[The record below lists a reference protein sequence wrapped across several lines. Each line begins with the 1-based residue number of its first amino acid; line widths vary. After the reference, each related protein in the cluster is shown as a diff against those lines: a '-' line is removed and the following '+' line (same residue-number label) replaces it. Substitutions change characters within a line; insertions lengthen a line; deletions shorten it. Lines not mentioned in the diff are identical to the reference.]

1 MALEMRDLPSAE
13 LPEWLIKAP
22 LFNKDPVGAA
32 RALRPVIE
40 EGAAEGERLGYIPD
54 KVVRAIADAGLF
66 GLFVP
71 REMGGI
77 EADPDTYI
85 STIEELS
92 YADGSTGW
100 VLMATTFGISGA
112 ALWLGASAIES
123 MFEKREGFI
132 CAGQIAPLGKAER
145 VSGGYRVSGVFQF
158 GSGARLAS
166 WLFGAFVLTKDGKP
180 DLSPEGKPQLIW
192 AFGPRHH
199 IRLREDS
206 WDVMGLKATASYDYE
221 FVEQFVPDDFVMF
234 PFTRKRRGGPVYE
247 LGVAM
252 AHVSW
257 ALGVGM
263 RVLDEIKD
271 LAARKR
277 RVGRA
282 TLIDQPTFQRDFAQA
297 FASMQAARAYVRNTF
312 NAWFEAAKH
321 GKPNQE
327 MRAQGRLAACWATEV
342 AANVGRFAYL
352 AAGSDGLRNHGG
364 DNRLQRCFRDLH
376 AGTQHKIIEDNIQ
389 IECGTVLLGISDP
402 NLVL

>member
-1 MALEMRDLPSAE
+1 VTLSSQSE
-13 LPEWLIKAP
+13 LPEWLLKAP
-22 LFNKDPVGAA
+22 LFNEDPVAAA

-40 EGAAEGERLGYIPD
+40 AGATEGERLGYIPD
-54 KVVRAIADAGLF
+54 DVARAIADAGLF

-85 STIEELS
+85 TTIEELS

-112 ALWLGASAIES
+112 ALWLGPSAIET

-145 VSGGYRVSGVFQF
+145 VAGGYRVSGVFQF
-158 GSGARLAS
+158 GSGSRLAS
-166 WLFGAFVLTKDGKP
+166 WLFGAFVLHKDDKP
-180 DLSPEGKPQLIW
+180 ELSPEGKAQLIW
-192 AFGPRHH
+192 AFGPRRS
-199 IRLREDS
+199 IRLREDT

-221 FVEQFVPDDFVMF
+221 FMEQFVPDDFVMF

-263 RVLDEIKD
+263 RVLDEIKA

-277 RVGRA
+277 RIGRA
-282 TLIDQPTFQRDFAQA
+282 TLIDQPTFQRDFAEA
-297 FASMQAARAYVRNTF
+297 SASMQAARAYVRSTF
-312 NAWFEAAKH
+312 NTWYEAAKI
-321 GKPNQE
+321 GKPGLE
-327 MRAQGRLAACWATEV
+327 MRMQGRLAACWATDI
-342 AANVGRFAYL
+342 AAKVGRFAYL
-352 AAGSDGLRNHGG
+352 ASGSDGLRNNGG
-364 DNRLQRCFRDLH
+364 NNRLQRCFRDLH

-389 IECGTVLLGISDP
+389 IECGTVLLGINDP

>member
-1 MALEMRDLPSAE
+1 VTPSSQWE
-13 LPEWLIKAP
+13 LPEWLLKAP
-22 LFNKDPVGAA
+22 LFNEDPVAAA

-40 EGAAEGERLGYIPD
+40 EGATEGERLGYIPD
-54 KVVRAIADAGLF
+54 DVARAIADAGLF

-77 EADPDTYI
+77 EANPDTYI
-85 STIEELS
+85 TTIEELS

-112 ALWLGASAIES
+112 ALWLGPSAIET

-145 VSGGYRVSGVFQF
+145 VAGGYRVSGVFQF
-158 GSGARLAS
+158 GSGSRLAS
-166 WLFGAFVLTKDGKP
+166 WLFGAFVLHKDGKP
-180 DLSPEGKPQLIW
+180 ELSPEGKAQLIW
-192 AFGPRHH
+192 AFGPRRS

-221 FVEQFVPDDFVMF
+221 FIEQFVPDDFVMF

-263 RVLDEIKD
+263 RVLDEIKA

-277 RVGRA
+277 RIGRA
-282 TLIDQPTFQRDFAQA
+282 TLIDQPTFQRDFAEA
-297 FASMQAARAYVRNTF
+297 SASMQAARAYVRSTF
-312 NAWFEAAKH
+312 NTWYEAAKI
-321 GKPNQE
+321 GKPGLE
-327 MRAQGRLAACWATEV
+327 MRMQGRLAACWATDI
-342 AANVGRFAYL
+342 AAKVGRFAYL
-352 AAGSDGLRNHGG
+352 ASGSDGLRNNGG
-364 DNRLQRCFRDLH
+364 NNRLQRCFRDLH

-389 IECGTVLLGISDP
+389 IECGTVLLGINDP

>member
-1 MALEMRDLPSAE
+1 MALEIRDFPSTE
-13 LPEWLIKAP
+13 LPEWLLKAP
-22 LFNKDPVGAA
+22 LFNEDPVAAA

-40 EGAAEGERLGYIPD
+40 RGAAEGERLGYIPD
-54 KVVRAIADAGLF
+54 KVAHAIADAGLF

-71 REMGGI
+71 RELGGI

-85 STIEELS
+85 TTIEELS

-112 ALWLGASAIES
+112 ALWLGPAAIES

-145 VSGGYRVSGVFQF
+145 VAGGYRVSGVFQF
-158 GSGARLAS
+158 GSGSRLAS
-166 WLFGAFVLTKDGKP
+166 WLFGAFVLHTDGRP

-192 AFGPRHH
+192 AFGPRRSV
-199 IRLREDS
+199 RLREDT

-252 AHVSW
+252 AHVAW

-282 TLIDQPTFQRDFAQA
+282 TLIDQPTFQHEFAEA
-297 FASMQAARAYVRNTF
+297 SASMQAARAYVRSAF

-321 GKPNQE
+321 GKPGME
-327 MRAQGRLAACWATEV
+327 LRMQGRLAACWATDI
-342 AANVGRFAYL
+342 AAKVGRFAYL
-352 AAGSDGLRNHGG
+352 ASGSDGLRNDGG
-364 DNRLQRCFRDLH
+364 NNRLQRCFRDLH
-376 AGTQHKIIEDNIQ
+376 AGTQHKIIEDGIQ
-389 IECGTVLLGISDP
+389 IECGTVLLGINDP